1 MPTDCQPTE
10 GGAGPSPAPPA
21 VPSPRLPPQAAQ
33 VAGSPLLNTSFNSSS
48 SSISSGIRSSSAG
61 QLNLQAP
68 SSCPSPSS
76 AGHHPQLSYVAPSF
90 FGSSPAG
97 PRPPSVDGHKP
108 INEDAQRHGKSPSP
122 FQQQHPNSNQLR
134 PTYGTSVAP
143 PPLSTPTLSTVSAP
157 AGSLAPP
164 PPVFTSSSFPFYPP
178 VSMIRTPPVPNHH
191 GGALTS
197 ANSFLAPSPPTTA
210 PLPPSSHNKQG
221 YLGSL
226 PGPIGEPPLSRPQHL
241 PLTSLA
247 APASGPGKAST
258 ETSPSS
264 SSRPVS
270 RSSSSLNSSSGDAPR
285 SGSLPFLKFST
296 STPRESPTS
305 LPPPL
310 TTPSAFPTPGN
321 YHHGFSMFLCHTMFR
336 FDSKIT
342 IKYL

>member
-48 SSISSGIRSSSAG
+48 SSISSGIRSSSGG
-61 QLNLQAP
+61 QSNSQAP

-76 AGHHPQLSYVAPSF
+76 VGHHPQLSYVGPSF
-90 FGSSPAG
+90 FGSSSAG
-97 PRPPSVDGHKP
+97 PRPPSVDGHRP

-122 FQQQHPNSNQLR
+122 FQQQQR
-134 PTYGTSVAP
+134 PTYANSVAP
-143 PPLSTPTLSTVSAP
+143 PPLSTPILSTVSAP

-210 PLPPSSHNKQG
+210 PLPSSSHNKQG
-221 YLGSL
+221 YLGSV
-226 PGPIGEPPLSRPQHL
+226 PGLIGEPPLSRPQHL
-241 PLTSLA
+241 ALTSLA

-270 RSSSSLNSSSGDAPR
+270 RSSSTLNSSSGDAPR

-296 STPRESPTS
+296 STPRGSPSS

-310 TTPSAFPTPGN
+310 STPSAFPTPGN
-321 YHHGFSMFLCHTMFR
+321 HHGFSTFLYHTMFR
-336 FDSKIT
+336 LDNRII